1 MMHKGIKILA
11 NLVSTVL
18 LIVLFLPVTASLLL
32 TIDRVQTF
40 VVQRAAE
47 KASELVGARV
57 QVGSVSIALLDH
69 VRLHDLCIEDTGGDT
84 MIYARTADV
93 SVGAFGRSAGGLA
106 LREARLE
113 GAVFR
118 LREMPDGVMNI
129 KQVVDRLSR
138 RDRKKKGDFQLTI
151 ERLEIDTMEFRL
163 QKRDTTRRRGGI
175 NWNDMRI
182 REIRSEIG
190 GFRLAGPVV
199 SGRIL
204 RFAGRERTGFAIRDL
219 TGGFTVDNGIIELDD
234 ARMRTAE
241 SDLRLERVRLHGRS
255 WAEYKDFVRNVEMEA
270 AVLPSHL
277 TSADLSSFAP
287 ALEHWNIEVDR
298 LQGSVTG
305 RVADLKVGNLA
316 FRTEQATRFA
326 GDVRIKGLPDVKKS
340 RFDVQVRQLATQ
352 AADASQLV
360 RAVTRKPL
368 PHNLYTILRRAGEIR
383 ITGRFDGA
391 TDDFKARATA
401 ATECGTLT
409 GDVKLAPA
417 GGAARS
423 VDGSVQTRN
432 FRIGRLLGMN
442 RLGGISFDVSAAGTV
457 GGKESP
463 LRVTGDVSRIE
474 FNDAVY
480 DAIHLDG
487 RLLGKL
493 LGGNITSRDRK
504 AVFDARIEVDLEE
517 DPPRYLAAV
526 DLQRIDLH
534 AMNINLRDTVS
545 LLSGRIEA
553 RAEGRSVDDMHARAT
568 LSDMLYAYDTARI
581 EVGTMRIIADNTPS
595 DKQLDLTSDLI
606 EVSYTSPR
614 SYREDFTDIRAR
626 AASYLPTLFG
636 DASAAGSGTGDRTNT
651 AGTSGRTGANTGRGT
666 GTGAGTGTDRRTG
679 GGTGGG
685 TGDGDGATASGRT
698 DIRVVAKHIDP
709 ILDAVARGW
718 KVADGST
725 LELTYSAG
733 SELLTVHAA
742 SKYIERQIKD
752 KAPIFANY
760 IVLDADNVGPTGRS
774 DSMVF
779 SGKADFIRIGNLFRT
794 RDFTLRGGA
803 RDDRFGLR
811 TDFRDT
817 TSAMQGQIGVRG
829 RARGGGAARRVTL
842 TLDTAYLRNRQG
854 EWRLS
859 TDSVVVDPDSARVD
873 FRRFRITGP
882 GRRGHS
888 QLLEVN
894 GRASKEPSDTVTLK
908 LQHFDLS
915 PFTAFVEPLGYR
927 IDGTTNGYAGMSSVL
942 GAAAV
947 RARIELDSLRV
958 NDMVSP
964 PLLIRSFGNM
974 ERDRVGLMVLDRG
987 SADTLV
993 RAMLV
998 PTEGRYQARMTL
1010 DNVGLELLDP
1020 ILSGVVEKTSG
1031 RADMS
1036 LLLQG
1041 VRREASLTGRI
1052 EVRDMQT
1059 RVVFTQVDYRI
1070 PSARIDVVDSR
1081 LEASAVPFYD
1091 RDGDAGSLGLRV
1103 DLADLTDIGFDL
1115 KVEMPRPMLVLDT
1128 TPEDNDLFYGRVY
1141 ASGGATIRGD
1151 NRGVRM
1157 DIDAVTRDNTR
1168 FTLPLSGK
1176 ADVSKADFV
1185 TFVEPDTVSDIEYA
1199 TRRMQELSDRSRRKR
1214 SGGGQMQ
1221 IDMEIEVQREAR
1233 FFLGDMLSAEGTGS
1247 LDLRI
1252 RPAEGIFNMNGTYTL
1267 ERGEF
1272 QLSLQNIIN
1281 KKFEIS
1287 EGSTIRWSGDPMDAM
1302 LDITAVYNT
1311 RASLQPLLGA
1321 TATNTNTRQVPVECV
1336 ITLTDRL
1343 SSPTEQFSIRIPN
1356 ADSEAKTAI
1365 ANILNT
1371 ESTITRQFLYLLLTS
1386 SFYPENAS
1394 SSAGSIGS
1402 TASAAT
1408 GIGMLTNQLS
1418 NWLSNENFGIILR
1431 YSPKSETSSD
1441 EVDFGVSTGLF
1452 NNRLLIELEGN
1463 YMLDDRMSVGR
1474 NQVSNFMGEASVTW
1488 LLDHAG
1494 TFRLR
1499 GFTHTIDRFDENQGL
1514 QQTGIGI
1521 SAKLDFNKV
1530 RDIIPNLKALARERR
1545 ERREERKRQRER
1557 QQEQQRQRE
1566 QRTADR
1572 TAVREILREAAR
1584 SLRLAAERHRTPPQ
1598 DGPDSTPKRDGA
1610 ADGWLGFRDARFG
1623 NGSER

>member
-18 LIVLFLPVTASLLL
+18 LIVLFLPVAASLLL

-40 VVQRAAE
+40 VVQRAA
-47 KASELVGARV
+47 KVASEKIGARV

-69 VRLHDLCIEDTGGDT
+69 VQMHDLCIEDMAGDT
-84 MIYARTADV
+84 MIYARVADV

-106 LREARLE
+106 LREARLQ
-113 GAVFR
+113 GAMFR

-138 RDRKKKGDFQLTI
+138 RDRKKKGDFRLTI
-151 ERLEIDTMEFRL
+151 GRLEVDTMEFRL
-163 QKRDTTRRRGGI
+163 QKRDTARRRGGI
-175 NWNDMRI
+175 NWSDMRI
-182 REIRSEIG
+182 REIRAEIG
-190 GFRLAGPVV
+190 DFQLAGPAV
-199 SGRIL
+199 SGRIR
-204 RFAGRERTGFAIRDL
+204 RFAGYEQTGFAIRDL
-219 TGGFTVDNGIIELDD
+219 TGGFLVDDGVIELDD
-234 ARMRTAE
+234 ARIRTAE
-241 SDLRLERVRLHGRS
+241 SDLKMNWVRLHGKS
-255 WAEYKDFVRNVEMEA
+255 WAEYKDFINNVELDA
-270 AVLPSHL
+270 AVMPSRL

-287 ALEHWNIEVDR
+287 ALGHWNIELDR

-305 RVADLKVGNLA
+305 RVADLKAKNLA
-316 FRTEQATRFA
+316 FHTEQATQFA

-340 RFDVQVRQLATQ
+340 RFEVQVRQLATQ
-352 AADASQLV
+352 AADVSQLM
-360 RAVTRKPL
+360 RAITRKSL
-368 PHNLYTILRRAGEIR
+368 PPNLYTTLRRAGEIR
-383 ITGRFDGA
+383 ITGQFDGLLN
-391 TDDFKARATA
+391 DFKARAVA
-401 ATECGTLT
+401 AAESGTLT
-409 GDVKLAPA
+409 GEVKLSAA
-417 GGAARS
+417 GGSARV
-423 VDGSVQTRN
+423 VDGTLLTRN
-432 FRIGRLLGMN
+432 FQLGRLLGTEQ
-442 RLGGISFDVSAAGTV
+442 LGGISFDLSAAGTI
-457 GGKESP
+457 GSKEAP
-463 LRVTGDVSRIE
+463 LRVTGDVSRVE
-474 FNDAVY
+474 FNGTVY
-480 DAIHLDG
+480 DAIHLEG
-487 RLLGKL
+487 QSIGKL
-493 LGGNITSRDRK
+493 LNGDISSRDPK
-504 AVFDARIEVDLEE
+504 AVFDARIEADMEAEL
-517 DPPRYLAAV
+517 PRYRAAV

-534 AMNINLRDTVS
+534 AMNINRRDTVS

-553 RAEGRSVDDMHARAT
+553 RAEGRSIDRMHGQAILNDMR
-568 LSDMLYAYDTARI
+568 YAYDTARI
-581 EVGTMRIIADNTPS
+581 EVDTMRIFVNNTPS
-595 DKQLDLTSDLI
+595 DKQLDLTSDLLA
-606 EVSYTSPR
+606 VSYVSQR
-614 SYREDFTDIRAR
+614 SYREDFRDLRAR
-626 AASYLPTLFG
+626 VASYLPTLLG
-636 DASAAGSGTGDRTNT
+636 RASAAADDGANSETGDEMNGENGETVSKMTR
-651 AGTSGRTGANTGRGT
+651 
-666 GTGAGTGTDRRTG
+666 
-679 GGTGGG
+679 
-685 TGDGDGATASGRT
+685 
-698 DIRVVAKHIDP
+698 IRVVAKRIDP
-709 ILDAVARGW
+709 ILDAVAHGW
-718 KVADGST
+718 KVADNST
-725 LELTYSAG
+725 LCLTYDPAA
-733 SELLTVHAA
+733 EKLALHAA
-742 SKYIERQIKD
+742 SSYIERQIKD

-760 IVLDADNVGPTGRS
+760 IVLDADNAGSVGRT
-774 DSMVF
+774 DSLAF

-803 RDDRFGLR
+803 RNDRFSLR

-817 TSAMQGQIGVRG
+817 TSGMQGQIGIRG
-829 RARGGGAARRVTL
+829 RARNDETMNRRVTL
-842 TLDTAYLRNRQG
+842 AFDTAYLRNRQG

-859 TDSVVVDPDSARVD
+859 ADSVVAYPDSAQVD
-873 FRRFRITGP
+873 FSHFRITSP
-882 GRRGHS
+882 GRRGHR
-888 QLLEVN
+888 QLLEIN
-894 GRASKEPSDTVTLK
+894 GRASKEPGDTVTLK
-908 LQHFDLS
+908 LQDFDLS
-915 PFTAFVEPLGYR
+915 PFTTFVEPIGYR
-927 IDGTTNGYAGMSSVL
+927 IDGTTNGYALVSSMF

-974 ERDRVGLMVLDRG
+974 ERDRVGMLVLNRRNT
-987 SADTLV
+987 DTLV

-998 PTEGRYQARMTL
+998 PTEGRYQARMTV
-1010 DNVGLELLDP
+1010 DNVGLSLLDP
-1020 ILSGVVEKTSG
+1020 LLSGVVEETSG
-1031 RADMS
+1031 SADMR
-1036 LLLQG
+1036 LRLQG
-1041 VRREASLTGRI
+1041 VRHEASLTGQI
-1052 EVRDMQT
+1052 EVRDMRT
-1059 RVVFTQVDYRI
+1059 RVAFTQVDYRI
-1070 PSARIDVVDSR
+1070 PSARIDVVNSR
-1081 LEASAVPFYD
+1081 LTASGIPFYD
-1091 RDGDAGSLGLRV
+1091 EDGDAGSLGLQV
-1103 DLADLTDIGFDL
+1103 DLADLGNIAFGL
-1115 KVEMPRPMLVLDT
+1115 KVDMPRPMLVLNT
-1128 TPEDNDLFYGRVY
+1128 TPEDNDIFYGRVY

-1157 DIDAVTRDNTR
+1157 EIDAVTRDNTR

-1185 TFVEPDTVSDIEYA
+1185 TFVEPDTVSDIDYA

-1221 IDMEIEVQREAR
+1221 IDMEIEVQREAK

-1287 EGSTIRWSGDPMDAM
+1287 EGSTIRWSGDPMDAL
-1302 LDITAVYNT
+1302 LDITAVYST
-1311 RASLQPLLGA
+1311 RASLQPLLGSTSA
-1321 TATNTNTRQVPVECV
+1321 NTNTRQVPVECV

-1394 SSAGSIGS
+1394 SSTGSIGS
-1402 TASAAT
+1402 SASAAT
-1408 GIGMLTNQLS
+1408 GIGVLTNQLS
-1418 NWLSNENFGIILR
+1418 NWLSNENFGVILR

-1463 YMLDDRMSVGR
+1463 YMLDDRMSVGQ

-1521 SAKLDFNKV
+1521 SAKIDFNKV

-1557 QQEQQRQRE
+1557 QQERSRQQRS
-1566 QRTADR
+1566 ADR
-1572 TAVREILREAAR
+1572 TAAQEILREAAR
-1584 SLRLAAERHRTPPQ
+1584 SLRLTAERYRAASQ
-1598 DGPDSTPKRDGA
+1598 DETNDTARSDT
-1610 ADGWLGFRDARFG
+1610 ADGWLGFRDE
-1623 NGSER
+1623 GSGHDKE

>member
-40 VVQRAAE
+40 VVQRAAAMAS
-47 KASELVGARV
+47 KAIGARV

-69 VRLHDLCIEDTGGDT
+69 VRLHDLCIEDMAGDT
-84 MIYARTADV
+84 MIYARIADV
-93 SVGAFGRSAGGLA
+93 SVGDFGRSAGGLA
-106 LREARLE
+106 LREARLQ
-113 GAVFR
+113 GAMFR

-138 RDRKKKGDFQLTI
+138 RDRKKKGNFRLSI
-151 ERLEIDTMEFRL
+151 GRLEVDTMEFLL
-163 QKRDTTRRRGGI
+163 QKRDTARRRGGI
-175 NWNDMRI
+175 NWSDMRI
-182 REIRSEIG
+182 REIRSEIDD
-190 GFRLAGPVV
+190 FQLAGPAV
-199 SGRIL
+199 SGRIR
-204 RFAGRERTGFAIRDL
+204 RFAGREQTGFAVRDL
-219 TGGFTVDNGIIELDD
+219 TGGFLVDDGIIELDD
-234 ARMRTAE
+234 ARILTAQ
-241 SDLRLERVRLHGRS
+241 SDLKMNWVRLHGKS
-255 WAEYKDFVRNVEMEA
+255 WAEYKDFINNVEIDA
-270 AVLPSHL
+270 AAMPSHL

-305 RVADLKVGNLA
+305 RVADLKVRNLA
-316 FRTEQATRFA
+316 FHTERATQFA

-340 RFDVQVRQLATQ
+340 RFEVQMRQLATQ
-352 AADASQLV
+352 AADASQLM
-360 RAVTRKPL
+360 RAITRKPL
-368 PHNLYTILRRAGEIR
+368 PAKLYTTLRRAGEIR
-383 ITGRFDGA
+383 ITGQFNGLLN
-391 TDDFKARATA
+391 DFMARAVA
-401 ATECGTLT
+401 ASECGTLT
-409 GDVKLAPA
+409 GEVKMSAT
-417 GGAARS
+417 GGNARS
-423 VDGSVQTRN
+423 VDGTLLTRN
-432 FRIGRLLGMN
+432 FQLGRLLGTEK
-442 RLGGISFDVSAAGTV
+442 LGGISFDLSAAGTV
-457 GGKESP
+457 GSKESP
-463 LRVTGDVSRIE
+463 LRVTGDISRME
-474 FNDAVY
+474 FNGATY
-480 DAIHLDG
+480 DALHIEG
-487 RLLGKL
+487 QLLAKL
-493 LGGNITSRDRK
+493 LNGYISSRDPK
-504 AVFDARIEVDLEE
+504 AVFDARIEADLEE
-517 DPPRYLAAV
+517 ELPRYLADV

-534 AMNINLRDTVS
+534 AMNINRRDTVS

-553 RAEGRSVDDMHARAT
+553 RAKGPSIDRMHGEAT
-568 LSDMLYAYDTARI
+568 LSDMRYAYDTAHI
-581 EVGTMRIIADNTPS
+581 EVGAMRILVDNTPS
-595 DKQLDLTSDLI
+595 DKRLDLTSDFLAVNY
-606 EVSYTSPR
+606 VSRR
-614 SYREDFTDIRAR
+614 SYQEDFRDIRAR
-626 AASYLPTLFG
+626 VASYLPTLLG
-636 DASAAGSGTGDRTNT
+636 GASAVADGGTDDKTGNATDDETSGGDDAMGTGV
-651 AGTSGRTGANTGRGT
+651 
-666 GTGAGTGTDRRTG
+666 
-679 GGTGGG
+679 
-685 TGDGDGATASGRT
+685 T
-698 DIRVVAKHIDP
+698 DIRVEAKRIDP
-709 ILDAVARGW
+709 ILDAVAHGW
-718 KVADGST
+718 KVADNST
-725 LELTYSAG
+725 FELTYDPSTEKLAM
-733 SELLTVHAA
+733 HAA
-742 SKYIERQIKD
+742 SSYIERQIKD

-760 IVLDADNVGPTGRS
+760 IVLSVDNAGPAGRT
-774 DSMVF
+774 DSIVF

-803 RDDRFGLR
+803 RDDRFSLR

-817 TSAMQGQIGVRG
+817 TSDMQGQIGIRG
-829 RARGGGAARRVTL
+829 RARDDGTMNRRVTL
-842 TLDTAYLRNRQG
+842 TFDTAYLRNRQG

-859 TDSVVVDPDSARVD
+859 TDSVVAYPDSARVD
-873 FRRFRITGP
+873 FRHFRITNP

-888 QLLEVN
+888 QLLEIN

-908 LQHFDLS
+908 LQDFDLS
-915 PFTAFVEPLGYR
+915 PFTSFVEPIGYR
-927 IDGTTNGYAGMSSVL
+927 IDGTTNGYANLSSIL

-958 NDMVSP
+958 NDIVSP

-974 ERDRVGLMVLDRG
+974 ERDRVGLLVLNRRNT
-987 SADTLV
+987 DTLV

-998 PTEGRYQARMTL
+998 PTEGRYQARMTV
-1010 DNVGLELLDP
+1010 DNVGLSLLDP
-1020 ILSGVVEKTSG
+1020 ILSGVVEQTSG
-1031 RADMS
+1031 AADMS
-1036 LLLQG
+1036 LLLRG
-1041 VRREASLTGRI
+1041 VRHEAALTGQIR
-1052 EVRDMQT
+1052 VRDMRT
-1059 RVVFTQVDYRI
+1059 RVAFTQVDYRI
-1070 PSARIDVVDSR
+1070 PSARIEVVNSR
-1081 LEASAVPFYD
+1081 LSASGVPFYD
-1091 RDGDAGSLGLRV
+1091 EDGDAGTLGLQV
-1103 DLADLTDIGFDL
+1103 DLADLSDIAFGLRVD
-1115 KVEMPRPMLVLDT
+1115 MPRPMLVLNT

-1157 DIDAVTRDNTR
+1157 EIDAVTRDNTR

-1185 TFVEPDTVSDIEYA
+1185 TFVEPDTLADVDYA

-1214 SGGGQMQ
+1214 SGGGQME
-1221 IDMEIEVQREAR
+1221 IDMEIEVRRDAK

-1287 EGSTIRWSGDPMDAM
+1287 EGSTIRWSGDPMDAI
-1302 LDITAVYNT
+1302 LDITAVYST
-1311 RASLQPLLGA
+1311 RASLQPLLGS
-1321 TATNTNTRQVPVECV
+1321 TSTNTNTRQVPVECV

-1394 SSAGSIGS
+1394 SSTGGIGS
-1402 TASAAT
+1402 SASAAT
-1408 GIGMLTNQLS
+1408 GLGVLTNQLS

-1463 YMLDDRMSVGR
+1463 YMLDDRMSVGQ

-1545 ERREERKRQRER
+1545 ERREERKRQQERQRER
-1557 QQEQQRQRE
+1557 LKERSRE

-1572 TAVREILREAAR
+1572 TAARQILHEAAR
-1584 SLRLAAERHRTPPQ
+1584 SLRLTAERYRTPS
-1598 DGPDSTPKRDGA
+1598 PDNPDNA
-1610 ADGWLGFRDARFG
+1610 ADGWLGFRDD
-1623 NGSER
+1623 NK

>member
-18 LIVLFLPVTASLLL
+18 LFVLFLPVAASLLL

-40 VVQRAAE
+40 VVQRAA
-47 KASELVGARV
+47 KMASEAIGVRV
-57 QVGSVSIALLDH
+57 HVGSVSIALLDH
-69 VRLHDLCIEDTGGDT
+69 VRLHDLCIEDTAGDT
-84 MIYARTADV
+84 MIFARTADV
-93 SVGAFGRSAGGLA
+93 SVGAFGRAAGGLA

-151 ERLEIDTMEFRL
+151 ERLEVDTMEFRL

-175 NWNDMRI
+175 NWSDMRI
-182 REIRSEIG
+182 REIRAEIG
-190 GFRLAGPVV
+190 DFRLAGPVV
-199 SGRIL
+199 SGRIR
-204 RFAGRERTGFAIRDL
+204 RFAGREQTGFAIRDL
-219 TGGFTVDNGIIELDD
+219 TGGFLVDDGIIELDD
-234 ARMRTAE
+234 TRIVTAE
-241 SDLRLERVRLHGRS
+241 SDLKMERVRLHGKS
-255 WAEYKDFVRNVEMEA
+255 WGEYKDFVDNVEIDA
-270 AVLPSHL
+270 AVMPSHL

-287 ALEHWNIEVDR
+287 ALEHWNIELDR
-298 LQGSVTG
+298 LQGAVTG
-305 RVADLKVGNLA
+305 RVADLKARNLA
-316 FRTEQATRFA
+316 FHTEQATRFA

-340 RFDVQVRQLATQ
+340 RFEVQVRQLATQ
-352 AADASQLV
+352 AADASQLM

-368 PHNLYTILRRAGEIR
+368 PAKLYTTLRRAGEIR
-383 ITGRFDGA
+383 ITGQFDGRL
-391 TDDFKARATA
+391 DDFVARAVA
-401 ATECGTLT
+401 ASECGTLT
-409 GDVKLAPA
+409 GDVKMSAA
-417 GGAARS
+417 GGKARG
-423 VDGSVQTRN
+423 VDGTLLTRN
-432 FRIGRLLGMN
+432 FQLGRLLGTEK
-442 RLGGISFDVSAAGTV
+442 LGGISFDLSAAGTM
-457 GGKESP
+457 GSKESP
-463 LRVTGDVSRIE
+463 LRVTGDVSRLE
-474 FNDAVY
+474 FNGAVY
-480 DAIHLDG
+480 DAIHIEG
-487 RLLGKL
+487 RSIGKL
-493 LGGNITSRDRK
+493 LGGDISSRDRK
-504 AVFDARIEVDLEE
+504 AVFDARIEADLEE
-517 DPPRYLAAV
+517 ELPRYLAAV

-534 AMNINLRDTVS
+534 AMNINRRDTVS
-545 LLSGRIEA
+545 VLSGRIEA
-553 RAEGRSVDDMHARAT
+553 RAEGPSIDRMHGEAL
-568 LSDMLYAYDTARI
+568 LSDMRYAYDTAHI
-581 EVGTMRIIADNTPS
+581 EVGAMRILVDNTPS
-595 DKQLDLTSDLI
+595 DKRLDLTSDLL
-606 EVSYTSPR
+606 EVSYVSQR
-614 SYREDFTDIRAR
+614 SYQEDFRDIRAR
-626 AASYLPTLFG
+626 VASYLPTLLG
-636 DASAAGSGTGDRTNT
+636 GASAEADDKTENKTGNRTGSRTGD
-651 AGTSGRTGANTGRGT
+651 GTDDGNGAT
-666 GTGAGTGTDRRTG
+666 GTGV
-679 GGTGGG
+679 
-685 TGDGDGATASGRT
+685 T
-698 DIRVVAKHIDP
+698 DIRVAAKRIDP
-709 ILDAVARGW
+709 ILDAVAHGW
-718 KVADGST
+718 KVADNSI
-725 LELTYSAG
+725 LELTYDPSTEKLA
-733 SELLTVHAA
+733 VHAA
-742 SKYIERQIKD
+742 SSYIERQIKD

-760 IVLDADNVGPTGRS
+760 IVLGVDNTDPAGRT
-774 DSMVF
+774 DSLVF

-803 RDDRFGLR
+803 RDDRFSLR

-817 TSAMQGQIGVRG
+817 TAGMQGQIGIRG
-829 RARGGGAARRVTL
+829 RAWGNGSDEADRTDRGYGADKGNESDGGYGAANRRVTF

-873 FRRFRITGP
+873 FRHFRITSP

-888 QLLEVN
+888 QLLEIN
-894 GRASKEPSDTVTLK
+894 GRASKEPGDTVTLK
-908 LQHFDLS
+908 LQDFDLS
-915 PFTAFVEPLGYR
+915 PFTTFVEPIGYR
-927 IDGTTNGYAGMSSVL
+927 IDGTTNGYASVSSML

-974 ERDRVGLMVLDRG
+974 ERDRVGMLVLNRRN
-987 SADTLV
+987 ADTLV

-998 PTEGRYQARMTL
+998 PTEGRYQARMTV
-1010 DNVGLELLDP
+1010 DNVGLSLLDP
-1020 ILSGVVEKTSG
+1020 ILSGVVENTSG
-1031 RADMS
+1031 AADMS
-1036 LLLQG
+1036 LLLRG
-1041 VRREASLTGRI
+1041 VRSEASLTGRI
-1052 EVRDMQT
+1052 DVRDMRT
-1059 RVVFTQVDYRI
+1059 RVVFTQVDYRM
-1070 PSARIDVVDSR
+1070 PSARIEVVNSL
-1081 LEASAVPFYD
+1081 LEASGVPFYD
-1091 RDGDAGSLGLRV
+1091 EDGDAGSLGLRV
-1103 DLADLTDIGFDL
+1103 DLADLGNIAFRL
-1115 KVEMPRPMLVLDT
+1115 KVDMPRPMLVLNT
-1128 TPEDNDLFYGRVY
+1128 TPEDNDIFYGRVY
-1141 ASGGATIRGD
+1141 ASGSATIRGD

-1157 DIDAVTRDNTR
+1157 EIDATTRDNTR

-1185 TFVEPDTVSDIEYA
+1185 TFVEPDTLADVDYA

-1221 IDMEIEVQREAR
+1221 IDMEIEVQREAK

-1302 LDITAVYNT
+1302 LDITAVYST
-1311 RASLQPLLGA
+1311 RASLQPLLGS
-1321 TATNTNTRQVPVECV
+1321 TSTNTNTRQVPVECV

-1394 SSAGSIGS
+1394 SSTGSIGS
-1402 TASAAT
+1402 SASAAT
-1408 GIGMLTNQLS
+1408 GIGVLTNQLS
-1418 NWLSNENFGIILR
+1418 SWLSNENFGIILR

-1463 YMLDDRMSVGR
+1463 YMLDDHMSVGQ

-1545 ERREERKRQRER
+1545 ERREERKRQQERQRER
-1557 QQEQQRQRE
+1557 LKERSRE

-1572 TAVREILREAAR
+1572 TAARQMLREAAR
-1584 SLRLAAERHRTPPQ
+1584 SLRLTAEKYRTPSQ
-1598 DGPDSTPKRDGA
+1598 DDPDNT
-1610 ADGWLGFRDARFG
+1610 ADGWLGFRND
-1623 NGSER
+1623 SE

>member
-18 LIVLFLPVTASLLL
+18 LIVLFLPVAASLLL

-47 KASELVGARV
+47 LASEKIGARV

-69 VRLHDLCIEDTGGDT
+69 VRLHDLCIEDMAGDT
-84 MIYARTADV
+84 MIYARVADV

-106 LREARLE
+106 LREARLQ
-113 GAVFR
+113 GAMFR

-138 RDRKKKGDFQLTI
+138 PDRKKKGDFRLTI
-151 ERLEIDTMEFRL
+151 GRLEVDTMEFRL
-163 QKRDTTRRRGGI
+163 QKRDTARRRGGI
-175 NWNDMRI
+175 NWSDMRI
-182 REIRSEIG
+182 REIRAEIG
-190 GFRLAGPVV
+190 DFQLAGPVV
-199 SGRIL
+199 SGRIR
-204 RFAGRERTGFAIRDL
+204 RFAGYEQTGFAVRDL
-219 TGGFTVDNGIIELDD
+219 TGGFLVDDGVIELDN
-234 ARMRTAE
+234 MRIQTAE
-241 SDLRLERVRLHGRS
+241 SDLKMNWVRLHGKS
-255 WAEYKDFVRNVEMEA
+255 WAEYKDFINNIEIDA
-270 AVLPSHL
+270 AVMPSRL

-287 ALEHWNIEVDR
+287 ALEHWNIELDR

-305 RVADLKVGNLA
+305 RVADLKARNLA

-340 RFDVQVRQLATQ
+340 RFEVQVRQLATQ
-352 AADASQLV
+352 AADVSQLM
-360 RAVTRKPL
+360 RAVTRKSL
-368 PHNLYTILRRAGEIR
+368 PHKLYTNLRRAGEIR
-383 ITGRFDGA
+383 ITGQFDGLLN
-391 TDDFKARATA
+391 DFKARAVA
-401 ATECGTLT
+401 AAECGTLT
-409 GDVKLAPA
+409 GEVKLSAA
-417 GGAARS
+417 GGSAQ
-423 VDGSVQTRN
+423 VVNGTLLTRN
-432 FRIGRLLGMN
+432 FHLGRLLGAEK
-442 RLGGISFDVSAAGTV
+442 LGGISFDLSAAGTV
-457 GGKESP
+457 GSKEAP
-463 LRVTGDVSRIE
+463 LRVTGDVSRME
-474 FNDAVY
+474 FNGAVY
-480 DAIHLDG
+480 DAIHIEG
-487 RLLGKL
+487 QSIGKL
-493 LGGNITSRDRK
+493 LSGDISSRDPK
-504 AVFDARIEVDLEE
+504 AVFDARVEADMEE
-517 DPPRYLAAV
+517 EQPRYRAAV

-534 AMNINLRDTVS
+534 AMNINRRDTVS

-553 RAEGRSVDDMHARAT
+553 RAAGQSIDRMHGRAT
-568 LSDMLYAYDTARI
+568 LSDMRYAYDTARI
-581 EVGTMRIIADNTPS
+581 EVDTLRIFVNNTPS
-595 DKQLDLTSDLI
+595 DKQLDLTSDLL
-606 EVSYTSPR
+606 ELSYVSQR
-614 SYREDFTDIRAR
+614 SYREDFRDLRAR
-626 AASYLPTLFG
+626 VASYLPTLLG
-636 DASAAGSGTGDRTNT
+636 EAPAAED
-651 AGTSGRTGANTGRGT
+651 
-666 GTGAGTGTDRRTG
+666 D
-679 GGTGGG
+679 G
-685 TGDGDGATASGRT
+685 TGDGTNDETNNETGDGNGVAAPKMTR
-698 DIRVVAKHIDP
+698 IRVVAKRIDP
-709 ILDAVARGW
+709 ILDAVAHGW
-718 KVADGST
+718 KVADNST
-725 LELTYSAG
+725 LELTYDPAA
-733 SELLTVHAA
+733 EKLALHAA
-742 SKYIERQIKD
+742 SSYIERQIKD

-760 IVLDADNVGPTGRS
+760 IVLDAGNIDPAGRT
-774 DSMVF
+774 DSLAF

-803 RDDRFGLR
+803 RNDRFSLR

-817 TSAMQGQIGVRG
+817 TSGMQGQIGIRG
-829 RARGGGAARRVTL
+829 RAREDGTMNRRVTL
-842 TLDTAYLRNRQG
+842 AFDTAYLRNRQG

-859 TDSVVVDPDSARVD
+859 ADSVVAYPDSAQVD
-873 FRRFRITGP
+873 FSHFRITSP
-882 GRRGHS
+882 GRRGHR
-888 QLLEVN
+888 QLLEIN
-894 GRASKEPSDTVTLK
+894 GRASKEPGDTVTLK
-908 LQHFDLS
+908 LQDFDLS
-915 PFTAFVEPLGYR
+915 PFTSFVEPLGYC
-927 IDGTTNGYAGMSSVL
+927 IDGTTNGYAHASSML

-958 NDMVSP
+958 NDIVSP

-974 ERDRVGLMVLDRG
+974 ERDRVGMLVLNRRNT
-987 SADTLV
+987 DTLV

-998 PTEGRYQARMTL
+998 PTEGRYQARMTV
-1010 DNVGLELLDP
+1010 DNVGLSLLDP
-1020 ILSGVVEKTSG
+1020 ILSGVVEETSG
-1031 RADMS
+1031 SADMR
-1036 LLLQG
+1036 LRLQG
-1041 VRREASLTGRI
+1041 VRHEASLTGQI
-1052 EVRDMQT
+1052 AVRDMRT
-1059 RVVFTQVDYRI
+1059 RVAFTQVDYRI
-1070 PSARIDVVDSR
+1070 PTARIDVVNSR
-1081 LEASAVPFYD
+1081 LTASKVPFYD
-1091 RDGDAGSLGLRV
+1091 EDGDAGSLGLQV
-1103 DLADLTDIGFDL
+1103 DLADLGNIAFGL
-1115 KVEMPRPMLVLDT
+1115 KVDMPRPMLVLNT
-1128 TPEDNDLFYGRVY
+1128 TPEDNDIFYGQVY

-1157 DIDAVTRDNTR
+1157 EIDAVTRDNTR

-1185 TFVEPDTVSDIEYA
+1185 TFAAPDTLADIDYA

-1221 IDMEIEVQREAR
+1221 IDMEIEVQREAK

-1281 KKFEIS
+1281 KKFDIS
-1287 EGSTIRWSGDPMDAM
+1287 EGSTIRWSGDPMDAL
-1302 LDITAVYNT
+1302 LDITAVYST
-1311 RASLQPLLGA
+1311 RASLQPLLGSTSA
-1321 TATNTNTRQVPVECV
+1321 NTNTRQVPVECV

-1394 SSAGSIGS
+1394 SSAGGIGS
-1402 TASAAT
+1402 SASAAT
-1408 GIGMLTNQLS
+1408 GIGVLTNQLS

-1463 YMLDDRMSVGR
+1463 YMLDDRMSVGQ

-1521 SAKLDFNKV
+1521 SAKIDFNKV

-1557 QQEQQRQRE
+1557 ERERQQERSRE

-1572 TAVREILREAAR
+1572 TAAREILREAAR
-1584 SLRLAAERHRTPPQ
+1584 SLRLTAERYRTATQ
-1598 DGPDSTPKRDGA
+1598 DDPA
-1610 ADGWLGFRDARFG
+1610 ADNWLGFRDG
-1623 NGSER
+1623 KE